1 MAMPSPILK
10 SSWPEVVGMTATPAV
25 THITTDRPDVA
36 VEVLPQGE
44 PLMPGGYHD
53 KRVRVFL
60 DNRGIII
67 QTPVIG

>member
-1 MAMPSPILK
+1 
-10 SSWPEVVGMTATPAV
+10 MTATPAV

-36 VEVLPQGE
+36 VEVLPEGE

-60 DNRGIII
+60 DNRGIARRM
-67 QTPVIG
+67 QLDLHACMHVDEPASSTSSS